1 MEGMMKKG
9 SLLTV
14 ALALLLCASCGRQQQ
29 AKSVVMDFMSQQL
42 HKDVRYLDFSDL
54 DSTRAIGDSL
64 IMVLRQRTAQDIVY
78 QERTGHTLLFLR
90 ANYLEGSD
98 TLSATFYM
106 DTQLT
111 GVVAFKH
118 N

>member
-1 MEGMMKKG
+1 MKVITETFINNIELIDKSEYAEGRTRFWHD
-9 SLLTV
+9 L
-14 ALALLLCASCGRQQQ
+14 Q
-29 AKSVVMDFMSQQL
+29 DFMSQQL
-42 HKDVRYLDFSDL
+42 HKDVRYFDFSDL